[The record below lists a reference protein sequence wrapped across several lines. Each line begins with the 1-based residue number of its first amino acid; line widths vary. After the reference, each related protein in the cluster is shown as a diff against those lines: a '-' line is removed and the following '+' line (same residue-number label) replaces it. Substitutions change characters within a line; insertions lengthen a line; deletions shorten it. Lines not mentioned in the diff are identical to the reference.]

1 MSEEKR
7 VIIFDTETTN
17 LPDYKKPSDDP
28 CQPHLVEL
36 AAKLYKEDGTFVDSM
51 SCLIKPDGWVISDE
65 VIAIHGITNEF
76 AAEHG
81 IAEEQAVMM
90 FMSFYERASKR
101 VAHNRSFDDLIMR
114 IAIKRYI
121 GDDAAELYKALP
133 AECTA
138 QLSKPIC
145 QLPPTEKMKATN
157 FRNSFKTPTLPEALL
172 HFTGRVLEGGHRAEV
187 DVTACA
193 DVYFAIKGVV
203 MPVEAEK
210 PALDWWEM
218 ADE

>member
-1 MSEEKR
+1 MSELKT
-7 VIIFDTETTN
+7 IIVFDSETTG
-17 LPDYKKPSDDP
+17 LPDYKKPSNDP
-28 CQPHLVEL
+28 TQPHLVEL
-36 AAKLYKEDGTFVDSM
+36 AAKLYGEDGTFIAGM
-51 SCLIKPDGWVISDE
+51 SAIIKPDGWIISQEMTD
-65 VIAIHGITNEF
+65 IHGISHDY
-76 AAEHG
+76 ALEHG
-81 IAEEQAVMM
+81 ISEKEAVQL
-90 FMSFYERASKR
+90 FLDLYAKAGKR
-101 VAHNRSFDDLIMR
+101 VAHNRSFDDRIMR

-121 GDDAAELYKALP
+121 GDDAAELYKAFP

-193 DVYFAIKGVV
+193 DVYFAIKGVNKV
-203 MPVEAEK
+203 EK
-210 PALDWWEM
+210 PAVDWWE
-218 ADE
+218 AN